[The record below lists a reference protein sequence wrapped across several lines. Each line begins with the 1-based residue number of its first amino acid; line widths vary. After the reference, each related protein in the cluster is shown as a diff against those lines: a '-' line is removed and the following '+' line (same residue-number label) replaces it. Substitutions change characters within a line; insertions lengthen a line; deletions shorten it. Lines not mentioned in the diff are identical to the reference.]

1 MEEGAINNPSTSHPQ
16 RASSGEST
24 NQQIPSS
31 FPSFPTHLD
40 QGASFIQQEIANAGD
55 ASLEALWPLFV
66 KIQPSLSSLLQDLA
80 NWDAPRLLPAPKFD
94 EAQENSSSQDELEQ
108 IVSEVPSSRRE
119 RIIDENRA
127 QCGPLLHAAIKGDW
141 PAAKAFL
148 EKYPHCVRPNVSK
161 EEGTALHEAVVA
173 QQSTFIKELL
183 KLMTPEDLELRTK
196 QGATALHFAAQSG
209 IVRIAEQLVKI
220 NNKPLLIDDC
230 DERTPLQYAV
240 ELGRH
245 RNMVSYLFSVTPLIQ
260 LTAHQRSE
268 LLLYAVSSDFY
279 DIALKIL
286 EMDPNIANAD
296 SECGPTALSMLA
308 KKTFAI
314 GSTSQ
319 LSFWK
324 SRINSSGQL
333 PSSDRLSIVSGAAL
347 QMQRELL
354 WFKEIEK
361 IVPPSYL
368 NQKNSNGQ
376 TPKEIFIEAH
386 TDLQKDGETWMK
398 DTSNYSM
405 LVATLI
411 ATVIF
416 AAAFTVPGGNN
427 QETGTPIFL
436 RSTWFMA

>member
-1 MEEGAINNPSTSHPQ
+1 
-16 RASSGEST
+16 
-24 NQQIPSS
+24 
-31 FPSFPTHLD
+31 
-40 QGASFIQQEIANAGD
+40 
-55 ASLEALWPLFV
+55 
-66 KIQPSLSSLLQDLA
+66 
-80 NWDAPRLLPAPKFD
+80 
-94 EAQENSSSQDELEQ
+94 
-108 IVSEVPSSRRE
+108 
-119 RIIDENRA
+119 
-127 QCGPLLHAAIKGDW
+127 
-141 PAAKAFL
+141 
-148 EKYPHCVRPNVSK
+148 
-161 EEGTALHEAVVA
+161 
-173 QQSTFIKELL
+173 
-183 KLMTPEDLELRTK
+183 MTLEDLELRTK

-245 RNMVSYLFSVTPLIQ
+245 RNMVSYLFSVTPLKQ

-324 SRINSSGQL
+324 SRLNSWFKGICNKASMKTLAHQLVEDLWKMLGVPDKQFSSNLLRYHMTLIFEAAKVGNVEFLIILTRSYPDLLWQKDEKNMTLFNIAIIYRQESVFNLIYEIGTNKDTIGSFLTSETNENMLHLAGRL

-368 NQKNSNGQ
+368 NQENSNGQ

-411 ATVIF
+411 TTVIF

-427 QETGTPIFL
+427 QETVVVLDDVALGLTWHDEMMTRVSREEHQSLWRVYDTRFQASEQQRMDPRRREFYLSVEAREGSFGGTL
-436 RSTWFMA
+436 DGYGMTGG